1 MKLRI
6 ATRGSALARW
16 QAEHVATALRG
27 AHPDLEV
34 ELVLVQT
41 TGDSTSAP
49 LSSIG
54 TTGLFTREV
63 DRAVLDDRADAA
75 VHSLKDLPTVTT
87 DGLHIA
93 AIPQREDPRD
103 AFVPAPGIPGRVADL
118 PAGARIGTSA
128 LRRRA
133 LLLEQRPDLH
143 VLELRGNVD
152 TRLAKLAS
160 SDIDGAILAFAGLR
174 RLGRADVA
182 GEILDATTWLPAPG
196 QGALAIVTRI
206 DDTRTARV
214 VGVLDDAVTR
224 SATSAERTLLRVLE
238 GGCHVPIG
246 ALATVH
252 GDRIALAG
260 FVASPDGARRRRGSI
275 AGPALRAAQLG
286 EDLADALL
294 HDGAD
299 EILRDAK
306 TASMTAHQ

>member
-16 QAEHVATALRG
+16 QAEHVAAALRG
-27 AHPDLEV
+27 AHADLEI
-34 ELVLVQT
+34 ELVFVQT
-41 TGDSTSAP
+41 TGDRSSAP
-49 LSSIG
+49 LSSIS

-75 VHSLKDLPTVTT
+75 VHSLKDLPTVTM

-93 AIPQREDPRD
+93 AIPRRDDPRD
-103 AFVPAPGIPGRVADL
+103 AFVPAPGVAGRIADL
-118 PAGARIGTSA
+118 PTGARVGTSS

-152 TRLAKLAS
+152 TRLAKLAARAL
-160 SDIDGAILAFAGLR
+160 DGGVLAYAGLR
-174 RLGRADVA
+174 RLGRAEAA
-182 GEILDATTWLPAPG
+182 GDILDAPDWLPAPG
-196 QGALAIVTRI
+196 QGALAVVTR
-206 DDTRTARV
+206 V
-214 VGVLDDAVTR
+214 DDARTSRLVSVLEDAATR
-224 SATSAERTLLRVLE
+224 SATTAERTLLRVLE

-252 GDRIALAG
+252 GQRIALAG
-260 FVASPDGARRRRGSI
+260 FVASPDGMRRCRGSI
-275 AGPALRAAQLG
+275 DGPLLRAAQLG

-299 EILRDAK
+299 EILRQAR
-306 TASMTAHQ
+306 TASAAIQ